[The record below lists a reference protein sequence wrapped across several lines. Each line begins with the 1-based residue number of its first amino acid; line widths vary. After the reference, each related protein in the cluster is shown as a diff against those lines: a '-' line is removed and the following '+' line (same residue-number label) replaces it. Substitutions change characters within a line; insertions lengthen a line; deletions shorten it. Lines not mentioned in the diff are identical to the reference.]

1 MRLKVLKYYQDRS
14 LYFHPTKFDQTDR
27 LGVSNDAIV
36 YSFDNDT
43 TGGAVPA
50 NVEANAGGSG
60 FTGQIQTTYS
70 GITTNPTGTKLISL
84 GTEFTDGLSEP
95 EINKGSGEII
105 YLDNRSLITRNA
117 RQKEDVKIILEF

>member
-1 MRLKVLKYYQDRS
+1 MLLVPLN
-14 LYFHPTKFDQTDR
+14 YFHPTQNDQTDR
-27 LGVSNDAIV
+27 VGVSTAAIV

-50 NVEANAGGSG
+50 NVEGESSG

>member
-1 MRLKVLKYYQDRS
+1 MSY
-14 LYFHPTKFDQTDR
+14 
-27 LGVSNDAIV
+27 V

-117 RQKEDVKIILEF
+117 RQKEDIKIILEF

>member
-1 MRLKVLKYYQDRS
+1 MKIFL
-14 LYFHPTKFDQTDR
+14 
-27 LGVSNDAIV
+27 
-36 YSFDNDT
+36 DT
-43 TGGAVPA
+43 ADVDMIAPAYETGL
-50 NVEANAGGSG
+50 
-60 FTGQIQTTYS
+60 ID

>member
-1 MRLKVLKYYQDRS
+1 MKYYQDRS
-14 LYFHPTKFDQTDR
+14 LYFEPYKHDQTDR
-27 LGVSNDAIV
+27 LDVSNEAVV

-50 NVEANAGGSG
+50 NVESASG

>member
-1 MRLKVLKYYQDRS
+1 MKYYQDRS
-14 LYFHPTKFDQTDR
+14 LFFNQSSNDQTDR
-27 LGVSNDAIV
+27 IGVSTAALF

-43 TGGAVPA
+43 TSGAVPS
-50 NVEANAGGSG
+50 NIESVSG
-60 FTGQIQTTYS
+60 FTGKIQTTFS

-105 YLDNRSLITRNA
+105 YLDNRSLIARNA